1 MKIRRLF
8 SLLSAA
14 ILSAVLLTGCKEKV
28 PENTIHSIADLSGK
42 AIGVQAGTTGD
53 IYASDITDNVEIFNS
68 GKEAVKSL
76 KEGKLDA
83 VLIDIE
89 PAKLYV
95 EQNPELTILEES
107 FTVEEYAIAVKKGN
121 NELLD
126 KINGALDEL
135 IADGT
140 LEAIKSNWIGD
151 EAGQHPY
158 VSPEGTERINGTL
171 VMATNADFA
180 PYESRDGD
188 NIVGFD
194 VDMMQAVCDKL
205 GMNLNIRN
213 MDFDNVLIA
222 VDSAKADVGVAG
234 ITVTPER
241 ENIVSFSNTY
251 TTSTQVI
258 IIRKD

>member
-1 MKIRRLF
+1 
-8 SLLSAA
+8 
-14 ILSAVLLTGCKEKV
+14 
-28 PENTIHSIADLSGK
+28 
-42 AIGVQAGTTGD
+42 
-53 IYASDITDNVEIFNS
+53 
-68 GKEAVKSL
+68 
-76 KEGKLDA
+76 
-83 VLIDIE
+83 
-89 PAKLYV
+89 
-95 EQNPELTILEES
+95 
-107 FTVEEYAIAVKKGN
+107 
-121 NELLD
+121 
-126 KINGALDEL
+126 
-135 IADGT
+135 
-140 LEAIKSNWIGD
+140 
-151 EAGQHPY
+151 
-158 VSPEGTERINGTL
+158 
-171 VMATNADFA
+171 MATNADFA

-222 VDSAKADVGVAG
+222 VDAAKADVGVAG